1 MRGGDCVCLW
11 GRGVLLGERGV
22 TEMEFTVD
30 WRDLGEGSKQSEAER
45 RVAKRSKAER
55 SEAKRSEAKRRV
67 A

>member
-30 WRDLGEGSKQSEAER
+30 LGGISGRDCSGA
-45 RVAKRSKAER
+45 
-55 SEAKRSEAKRRV
+55 
-67 A
+67 